1 MDRNPKTPAFVAPQ
15 AFTDPDAAVT
25 QVRRLYDAAVGFLRE
40 ALADYVRTPLAPDTA
55 LTRVRATYPFVRLR
69 TQRAMAPVRPGA
81 GGRLSYGFVAG
92 PGRYETTLTRPDLFA
107 DYWRE
112 QFRLLLDNHGAP
124 LEIGL
129 GSEPIPVHFALG
141 EDAHFEG
148 ELDALHRARLGEVFD
163 LPDLTAMDDGI
174 ANGTHTPP
182 PGAPQPLALFTGARI
197 DYSLQRLRHYSGTS
211 PAWFQNFVL
220 FTNYGFYVDEFVRL
234 GLVEMQR
241 PDSDC
246 VAFVEPGNVVTWR
259 AGLPAAERAALAGPE
274 GGPPPRLPQMPAYHL
289 VRADR
294 SGITLVNIGVGPSN
308 A

>member
-1 MDRNPKTPAFVAPQ
+1 MDRNPETPAFVAPQ
-15 AFTDPDAAVT
+15 AFTDPDAAVA

-55 LTRVRATYPFVRLR
+55 LTRVRATYPFVRVR
-69 TQRAMAPVRPGA
+69 TQRAMVPMRPGT

-148 ELDALHRARLGEVFD
+148 ELDALHRARLGNGMLHGRHFFLKESSEMISADASSSASAFSSLSNAISAVV
-163 LPDLTAMDDGI
+163 AMDASASADSGAWNCRPNLVLGSANAVMA
-174 ANGTHTPP
+174 ANGITIFSGMPP
-182 PGAPQPLALFTGARI
+182 KLSVTCNWCSSTLK
-197 DYSLQRLRHYSGTS
+197 S
-211 PAWFQNFVL
+211 QN
-220 FTNYGFYVDEFVRL
+220 
-234 GLVEMQR
+234 
-241 PDSDC
+241 
-246 VAFVEPGNVVTWR
+246 
-259 AGLPAAERAALAGPE
+259 
-274 GGPPPRLPQMPAYHL
+274 
-289 VRADR
+289 
-294 SGITLVNIGVGPSN
+294 
-308 A
+308 